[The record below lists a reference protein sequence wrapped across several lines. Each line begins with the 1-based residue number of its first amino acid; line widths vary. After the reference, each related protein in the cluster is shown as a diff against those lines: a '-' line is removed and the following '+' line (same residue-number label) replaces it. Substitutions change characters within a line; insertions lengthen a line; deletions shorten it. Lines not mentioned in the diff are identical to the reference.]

1 MKLYLLPILLISTAV
16 HGNYISQLEA
26 SNRLHEH
33 SLLYVLN
40 NRAALKVDLASADI
54 KIATEALMKVLIA
67 WELSDGVN
75 GIETG
80 DVLIEAWK
88 HNPLLVGSWFDSKPN
103 SKKSWLTSQD
113 YLFNGLLE
121 TGSYQEALKLKDEV
135 VASLQNL
142 PVGKSRTCDQY
153 LKVLLALEIPNYE
166 NS

>member
-1 MKLYLLPILLISTAV
+1 MKFYLPLVFLLSTTV
-16 HGNYISQLEA
+16 HGDYISWLEA

-33 SLLYVLN
+33 SLLNVLN
-40 NRAALKVDLASADI
+40 NRAALKVDLASSDKKVAS
-54 KIATEALMKVLIA
+54 EALMQVLIA

-103 SKKSWLTSQD
+103 SKNNWLTSQD

-121 TGSYQEALKLKDEV
+121 TGSYQEALKLKDAV
-135 VASLQNL
+135 IASLKKL
-142 PVGKSRTCDQY
+142 PAGKSRACDQY
-153 LKVLLALEIPNYE
+153 LKVLLELEIPNYE